1 MPREFSR
8 THRVSEQMQRELA
21 QLIRDE
27 IKDPRVGGL
36 ITVSAV
42 EVSRDFG
49 HAKVYITIMDDQQDR
64 KETIAVLNKAAGF
77 LRHEIGSRMTMR
89 TIPQLH
95 FHYDESIERGTYLS
109 SLIDSAIES
118 DQARS
123 SDKQDSGKEQ

>member
-8 THRVSEQMQRELA
+8 TQRVSEQMQRELA

-42 EVSRDFG
+42 DVSRDFG

-95 FHYDESIERGTYLS
+95 FHYDESIERGSYLS

-118 DQARS
+118 DQAKLS
-123 SDKQDSGKEQ
+123 NKLDSGEEQ